1 MPIAI
6 ASILTLVTA
15 VAYSLAVYYLQH
27 EKLWDWF
34 NTLVGSSVSFFLA
47 VLGGIFLLRLQTSAA
62 EATERKALLSLL
74 TAELSDL
81 LRILGDSSRMD
92 IKLQSGASRS
102 VLIAFVQPL
111 ATEKAALSGLLT
123 QIESENLLH
132 LARKLRM
139 LNFKS
144 EHLMGLIQSRADE
157 QFLIHAI
164 DNIEQTRIATVEG
177 VRHVA
182 KQLRLTLNESYPD

>member
-1 MPIAI
+1 M
-6 ASILTLVTA
+6 
-15 VAYSLAVYYLQH
+15 
-27 EKLWDWF
+27 DM
-34 NTLVGSSVSFFLA
+34 
-47 VLGGIFLLRLQTSAA
+47 RLP
-62 EATERKALLSLL
+62 
-74 TAELSDL
+74 
-81 LRILGDSSRMD
+81 
-92 IKLQSGASRS
+92 SGASRS

-111 ATEKAALSGLLT
+111 ATEKAALSGLLA

-182 KQLRLTLNESYPD
+182 KQVGLALNENYPD